1 MSKKFSNKLSSLH
14 KSQYSY
20 IALWVLFAILLVA
33 VVLISTLYVK
43 PSDAEAIAARANT
56 IAAVA
61 LLFVIVF
68 LGAIVATVYV
78 HGFVLKKAQK
88 NSISK
93 SGGKK

>member
-1 MSKKFSNKLSSLH
+1 MSNKLSSLH
-14 KSQYSY
+14 KSQYAY
-20 IALWVLFAILLVA
+20 IALWILFAVLLVA
-33 VVLISTLYVK
+33 VVLLSTLYTK
-43 PSDAEAIAARANT
+43 PEDAAAIASRANT
-56 IAAVA
+56 IAAIA